1 MFKLPNENKAWM
13 LFDLVNKS
21 LIRVVG
27 NFITVVFGGECGYEW
42 NDTCFETRISC
53 WVKVGK

>member
-1 MFKLPNENKAWM
+1 M

-53 WVKVGK
+53 